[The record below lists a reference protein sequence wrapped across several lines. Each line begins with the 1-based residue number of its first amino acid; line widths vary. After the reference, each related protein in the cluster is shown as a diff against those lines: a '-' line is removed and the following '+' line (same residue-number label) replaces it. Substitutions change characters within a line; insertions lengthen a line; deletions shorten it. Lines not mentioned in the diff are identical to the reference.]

1 MWRGDCHPRN
11 PTAGCHESFVQGV
24 GGGEDKK
31 RERRESG
38 KKCGGGYARM
48 CGIKD
53 CPEVDLCFQG
63 TGMNGWLV
71 SAVYHNDE
79 GLIETRK
86 QIFIIISYI
95 THGVSQLTKVL
106 GKFLIQPAELWRMVL
121 CTLYS
126 VQC

>member
-1 MWRGDCHPRN
+1 MTGRK
-11 PTAGCHESFVQGV
+11 GV
-24 GGGEDKK
+24 ITVIEEVDAPCGEAIVTLEIQQRDATTVDKK

-86 QIFIIISYI
+86 QIFFYYIIY
-95 THGVSQLTKVL
+95 
-106 GKFLIQPAELWRMVL
+106 
-121 CTLYS
+121 Y
-126 VQC
+126 

>member
-11 PTAGCHESFVQGV
+11 PTAGFHDSLGR
-24 GGGEDKK
+24 GGKCKK

-38 KKCGGGYARM
+38 KKCGGYARM

-71 SAVYHNDE
+71 SAVYD
-79 GLIETRK
+79 TM
-86 QIFIIISYI
+86 
-95 THGVSQLTKVL
+95 KV
-106 GKFLIQPAELWRMVL
+106 
-121 CTLYS
+121 
-126 VQC
+126 